1 MSNTEL
7 MNTVHVSCSRC
18 TPNGGI
24 LLNRYWHLVSVKNS
38 KVSFAIAVVM
48 KIPNLIL
55 DKVFPLQK
63 PRIAKLIMT
72 LFRPL
77 KLFKLQ
83 TCKANIMCRFFHFH
97 LHNSTWKCVMLML
110 PVVPQSVAQWLRLL
124 LGNQRFPVRV
134 QRLAMFRGELSAGI
148 AQLTMS
154 RCL

>member
-7 MNTVHVSCSRC
+7 MNVVHVSCSRC

-24 LLNRYWHLVSVKNS
+24 LLSRYWHLVSVKNS

-97 LHNSTWKCVMLML
+97 LHNSTWKCVMLIL
-110 PVVPQSVAQWLRLL
+110 PVVP
-124 LGNQRFPVRV
+124 
-134 QRLAMFRGELSAGI
+134 
-148 AQLTMS
+148 
-154 RCL
+154 